1 MRRTFFRV
9 GSDGPVRPYV
19 FLLGDPGEGGQL
31 VYSLGEDLGGAVL
44 RHTVVVTLSVLVW
57 GCSLGGT
64 SFQSPRQGQG
74 GSPTDLRSAGSIELT
89 PRRDTVGETS
99 SIEVLWEVPTEPID
113 GFIVRFGEAHE
124 ALTNERRLSLED
136 IERVE
141 DRERGRLYR
150 YVISDIPN
158 AQRVFLSI
166 SAVKGAAE
174 SPPSKVFEIA
184 PGVPE

>member
-1 MRRTFFRV
+1 
-9 GSDGPVRPYV
+9 
-19 FLLGDPGEGGQL
+19 
-31 VYSLGEDLGGAVL
+31 
-44 RHTVVVTLSVLVW
+44 
-57 GCSLGGT
+57 
-64 SFQSPRQGQG
+64 
-74 GSPTDLRSAGSIELT
+74 LT